1 MMAEDLAEPRGFTG
15 RIFGGYA
22 DYVRGLTPLFTLC
35 GFLFIFSLSMG
46 YALGGSLPISGLD
59 EITGAFPDLSQWG
72 IAGIFAFIVANNVGK
87 GLLFMLLGVLAG
99 IPSLFFIVFNGFV
112 IGWVAYDLVAHT
124 SLAIAV
130 AGLAPH
136 GIIEVPVFILSMAM
150 GMGIGY
156 QMVNRV
162 RGHGE
167 PGREVRLALGLFM
180 RRILILFIVAALV
193 EITITPIMMLLAGY
207 S

>member
-1 MMAEDLAEPRGFTG
+1 MAEDLKAEPRGFTG
-15 RIFGGYA
+15 WIFGGYA

-35 GFLFIFSLSMG
+35 GFLFLFSLSMG
-46 YALGGSLPISGLD
+46 YALGGSLPTSGLD
-59 EITGAFPDLSQWG
+59 EITGAIPDFRQWG
-72 IAGIFAFIVANNVGK
+72 IANIFAFIVANNVGK

-99 IPSLFFIVFNGFV
+99 IPSLFFIIFNGFIV
-112 IGWVAYDLVAHT
+112 GWVAYDVAART

-130 AGLAPH
+130 AGLVPH
-136 GIIEVPVFILSMAM
+136 GVIELLGLNLSMAM

-156 QMVNRV
+156 QMVDKV

-167 PGREVRLALGLFM
+167 PGREIRLALGLFVT
-180 RRILILFIVAALV
+180 RVLILFITAALI
-193 EITITPIMMLLAGY
+193 ESMLIVSY

>member
-1 MMAEDLAEPRGFTG
+1 MMAEDLKAEPRGFTG
-15 RIFGGYA
+15 WIFGGYA

-35 GFLFIFSLSMG
+35 GFLFLFSLSMG
-46 YALGGSLPISGLD
+46 YALGGSLPTSGLD
-59 EITGAFPDLSQWG
+59 EITGAIPDFRQWG
-72 IAGIFAFIVANNVGK
+72 IANIFAFIVANNVGK

-99 IPSLFFIVFNGFV
+99 IPSLFFIIFNGFIV
-112 IGWVAYDLVAHT
+112 GWVAYDVAART

-130 AGLAPH
+130 AGLVPH
-136 GIIEVPVFILSMAM
+136 GVIELLGLNLSMAM

-156 QMVNRV
+156 QMVDKV

-167 PGREVRLALGLFM
+167 PGREIRLALGLFVT
-180 RRILILFIVAALV
+180 RVLILFITAALI
-193 EITITPIMMLLAGY
+193 ESMLIVSY

>member
-1 MMAEDLAEPRGFTG
+1 MAEDLKAEPRGFTG
-15 RIFGGYA
+15 WIFGGYA
-22 DYVRGLTPLFTLC
+22 DYVRGLTPLITLC

-46 YALGGSLPISGLD
+46 YALGGSLPGSGLD

-99 IPSLFFIVFNGFV
+99 IPSLFFIIFNGFIV
-112 IGWVAYDLVAHT
+112 GWVAYDVAART

-130 AGLAPH
+130 AGLVPH
-136 GIIEVPVFILSMAM
+136 GVIELLGLNLSMAM

-156 QMVNRV
+156 QMVDKV

-167 PGREVRLALGLFM
+167 PGREIRLALGLFVT
-180 RRILILFIVAALV
+180 RVLILFITAALI
-193 EITITPIMMLLAGY
+193 ESMLIVSY